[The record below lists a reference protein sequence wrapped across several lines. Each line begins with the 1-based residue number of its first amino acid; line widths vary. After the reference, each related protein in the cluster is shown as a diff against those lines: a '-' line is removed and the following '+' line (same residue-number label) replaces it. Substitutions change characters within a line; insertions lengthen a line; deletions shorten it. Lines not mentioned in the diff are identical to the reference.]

1 MNNLDYEVLIGLEF
15 STVCNINCT
24 YCYARNNYQQDW
36 QKEMKEDDFQ
46 KLFSFIELLSLKKK
60 VKLVLLGGE
69 PTRSKYFQ
77 ELLTLKNVIFEV
89 YTNLIDIS
97 NLIFQDNIT
106 YTVSLH
112 TEYLNKIIK
121 NLDILYNQK
130 ININIDL
137 MLSKKFKPSHKL
149 LEIDLNKY
157 RDLFNIRIEV
167 IEEVREQEIN
177 NSSPEEFLSN
187 IKESTVFFKP
197 LFDKYDSNYYN
208 NFEEMYLNNKF
219 CNMLEFNI
227 DFYGNLKQ
235 TCSQKEFGNIF
246 KIKDT
251 ATIDNLFKEMNSCMI
266 FCKKGIVCP
275 CDNLLKNTTKK
286 IIKG

>member
-149 LEIDLNKY
+149 LEIDLDKY

-251 ATIDNLFKEMNSCMI
+251 TTIDNLFKEMNSCMI